1 MQIKRIA
8 NFLFFAIFLAMLFSC
23 SVFQKPASSPI
34 VRQGDQT
41 ENDKSV
47 IVDDPV
53 VFDHGTVIDNSPG
66 FDYQVADTMLSYDTV
81 SYVESVEYQDTLLHF
96 SNVKL
101 NNDQLAENI
110 LTSSENIRFLD
121 SLVNIQFFTDDF
133 IADRELLN
141 TFGYA
146 PDDVPSFHD
155 TVYAARIAT
164 MNRYTPFD
172 LTYNRTIGN
181 FIDLYAVRKRD
192 LTQRL
197 LGLSEI
203 YFPLFEQVLD
213 QYNLP
218 LELKYLAVVE
228 SALIPTAG
236 SHAGAK
242 GLWQFMYRTGKHYG
256 LEVTTMVDDRFDP
269 YKSTDAAAR
278 HLIDLY
284 NIYNDWSLVLAA
296 YNSGAG
302 NVNKAIR
309 RAGGVKSYW
318 AIWPFLPRE
327 TRGYVPAFIAVYYL
341 MNHAAEHNLYPIH
354 PGILY
359 NRIDTVHVNDVL
371 AFDQI
376 SEFLS
381 IPYDDI
387 KFLNPSFKQ
396 GIIPASPG
404 NKYVLRLPREYVG
417 DFVSNEKEI
426 YSYKTKKGI
435 ERDKLLAQIE
445 AARNR
450 DVHIVRNGETLGG
463 IARRYRTS
471 VSNIQAWNSLKG
483 TTIYPGQRLTVYANP
498 GKIQQNA
505 PSSANSGNNIIG
517 GVDYHTVKTG
527 ENLGLIARKYNCS
540 VEDLR
545 RWNNLRNN
553 TIHPNQQLAVSDPS
567 RPKAKT
573 AMQSE
578 GVEYIYYTVKSGDT
592 LWDIANMYEGVTVNQ
607 IKELNNLGNANRL
620 KPGQKLRIA
629 LRG

>member
-1 MQIKRIA
+1 MQIKRSASFSLVATI
-8 NFLFFAIFLAMLFSC
+8 LVIFSSC
-23 SVFQKPASSPI
+23 SVFQKPASTPT
-34 VRQGDQT
+34 VRQEHHTGN
-41 ENDKSV
+41 EKS
-47 IVDDPV
+47 IFVDDPV
-53 VFDHGTVIDNSPG
+53 IFDNSPIIDNSPD

-81 SYVESVEYQDTLLHF
+81 SYVESVGYQDTMLLF
-96 SNVKL
+96 SNIKL
-101 NNDQLAENI
+101 DNKQVAENI
-110 LTSSENIRFLD
+110 VASSENIGFLD
-121 SLVNIQFFTDDF
+121 SLVNIQFFIDDF
-133 IADRELLN
+133 ITDRDLLN
-141 TFGYA
+141 TYGYA
-146 PDDVPSFHD
+146 PEDVPDFHD
-155 TVYAARIAT
+155 TVYKARIDK

-213 QYNLP
+213 QYDLP

-341 MNHAAEHNLYPIH
+341 MNHAAEHNLYPVH

-359 NRIDTVHVNDVL
+359 NGIDTVHVKDVL

-387 KFLNPSFKQ
+387 KFLNPSFKL
-396 GIIPASPG
+396 GVIPASPE
-404 NKYVLRLPREYVG
+404 NNYVLRLPRDYTG
-417 DFVSNEKEI
+417 AFVSNEKEI
-426 YSYKTKKGI
+426 YSFKTRKGL

-445 AARNR
+445 AAQHR
-450 DVHIVRNGETLGG
+450 DVHIVRSGETLGG

-471 VSNIQAWNSLKG
+471 VSNIQAWNSLRG
-483 TTIYPGQRLTVYANP
+483 TMIYPGQRLTVYANP
-498 GKIQQNA
+498 GKVRQTTAASTNA
-505 PSSANSGNNIIG
+505 GRG
-517 GVDYHTVKTG
+517 GSENAGYHTVKGG

-553 TIHPNQQLAVSDPS
+553 TIHPGQKLAVSDSS
-567 RPKAKT
+567 RPGT
-573 AMQSE
+573 ALAQE
-578 GVEYIYYTVKSGDT
+578 TDGVKYVYYTVKSGDT
-592 LWDIANMYEGVTVNQ
+592 LWDIAKMYEGVTVGQ